1 MKEQEFLK
9 ELKEIDLLQQA
20 MGILG
25 WDNQTGMPE
34 KPVITVRKLTA
45 IYMVYTL
52 TKKWGNQSKKRS
64 AISGNT
70 QMNYQK

>member
-34 KPVITVRKLTA
+34 KASDYRAEVDSYL
-45 IYMVYTL
+45 YGLYFD
-52 TKKWGNQSKKRS
+52 KKWGTNPRSNQLFRKTPR
-64 AISGNT
+64 
-70 QMNYQK
+70 

>member
-34 KPVITVRKLTA
+34 KASDYRAEVDSYL
-45 IYMVYTL
+45 YGL
-52 TKKWGNQSKKRS
+52 
-64 AISGNT
+64 
-70 QMNYQK
+70 